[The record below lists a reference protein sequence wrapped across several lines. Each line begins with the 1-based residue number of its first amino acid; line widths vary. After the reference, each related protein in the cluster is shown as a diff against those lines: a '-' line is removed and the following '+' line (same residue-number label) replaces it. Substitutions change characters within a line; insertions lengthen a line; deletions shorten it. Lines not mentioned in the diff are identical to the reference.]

1 MIRPFSVRRVPV
13 PRRGSSGAASLRPRA
28 DAAIPASPTGRV
40 TASPAAAFFRFLKS
54 AHGALLRFCEKCT
67 VCAFAFPVKAAALD
81 ACALAALPCL
91 ADEPATRTVTLD
103 VAAGGTLGAFLAAVV
118 MWLNN
123 QRKQQRQPPLGEDV
137 ARTYATKE
145 ELTRCQTVC
154 RKDIDDIRAKIDE
167 NDRKAED
174 RARGTHSRID
184 KIYIA
189 QEKANKALG
198 MLIGIM
204 VGKGIAPASTVTN
217 ITAEE

>member
-1 MIRPFSVRRVPV
+1 M
-13 PRRGSSGAASLRPRA
+13 
-28 DAAIPASPTGRV
+28 
-40 TASPAAAFFRFLKS
+40 
-54 AHGALLRFCEKCT
+54 
-67 VCAFAFPVKAAALD
+67 CAFAFPVKAAALA

-91 ADEPATRTVTLD
+91 ADDGGSRIVTLD
-103 VAAGGTLGAFLAAVV
+103 VAQGGALGSLLTAFSI
-118 MWLNN
+118 WLINSL
-123 QRKQQRQPPLGEDV
+123 RKQQQQQQQRQPPLGEDV

-145 ELTRCQTVC
+145 ELARCQTVC
-154 RKDIDDIRAKIDE
+154 RKDIDDIRNKIDE

-204 VGKGIAPASTVTN
+204 VGKGLAPAATVSN